1 MKIQLETANS
11 HLNVFRTYGPGQIT
25 VNETIYRA
33 SLIVTP
39 NRIIDDWPPQTFVE
53 LKADHFETIMACNP
67 ELVILGTGRR
77 LQFPHAAVTRLLVEA
92 HVGLEVMDTGAA
104 CRTYNVLTSE
114 GRRVVAALLMIEE
127 QEDK

>member
-1 MKIQLETANS
+1 VKIQLETANS
-11 HLNVFRTYGPGQIT
+11 T
-25 VNETIYRA
+25 
-33 SLIVTP
+33 
-39 NRIIDDWPPQTFVE
+39 RIIDDWPPQAFVE

-104 CRTYNVLTSE
+104 CRTYNVLMSE
-114 GRRVVAALLMIEE
+114 DRQVVAALLMIEAPPPPHPLPQGE
-127 QEDK
+127 GE